1 MHDTMAPSSLTEPDA
16 AAESSTRD
24 RFYSILRKP
33 ASNIALRISDLDRY
47 RLNMWEVS
55 WAAPKESRKEHRENK
70 ATTSKSATK
79 ARSIFSRGSNS
90 SSEAPSLGSF
100 YNKRKN
106 AERGDDSVSSTSS
119 KASAGAGNYELE
131 ADEASTFST
140 GSEQTT
146 INMARVVDLS
156 ARRNVQILE
165 RSQGLRQRAVVVSPH
180 ANVLVEAYVE
190 DNTLLDPPSPTLT
203 SSTAP
208 WDTETL
214 ERVIIR
220 PWPLIQTLSDD
231 SFVARSTEATTSPR
245 TSSDTPYLINCGVTI
260 MATPSIKSKH
270 RARSPST
277 QSQPQRPQSSRSPTK
292 AKTPRRMPSSTASL
306 RVESSDS
313 WRPPSEWACTP
324 TEPSFQF
331 PDEPVPEPEA
341 TIPQEL
347 NAMQLGVKQLAKE
360 DNMVRLVRLA
370 ESQGAK
376 NPPSLCQDLEVE
388 KMQWMLSAM
397 FNMDGP
403 EYSEINDDHLDD
415 ESTDPPKRILA
426 LYETPAVTS
435 YLAAVNHSKQV
446 YHLSAAP
453 LSPASFPNIHPV
465 LTPVRSPSAFP
476 VAPSTIE
483 AVHSLRLPL
492 AMPSQ
497 DIPALLR
504 NIHRCLEPGGSLQ
517 LTIIDP
523 LPVTST
529 LGPLLR
535 AWIEDHLL
543 FNLEASFRCTNPS
556 KLLPLWLNGA
566 SLRVDPDCIETTSFF
581 AIPLN
586 NSQLQY
592 VREGHISEEGLRQE
606 LRNLVGRML
615 WMEVWREYIV
625 AERWWWEDPEILQ
638 ECIQHQ
644 TTWEWKLIEA
654 VKET

>member
-1 MHDTMAPSSLTEPDA
+1 MHETMAPSSLTEPHAA

-33 ASNIALRISDLDRY
+33 ASNLALRISDLDRY

-70 ATTSKSATK
+70 ATNGKSATK

-90 SSEAPSLGSF
+90 SSEAPSFGNLN
-100 YNKRKN
+100 NKRKN
-106 AERGDDSVSSTSS
+106 AERGNDSVSSTSS
-119 KASAGAGNYELE
+119 KASTAAGNYELE
-131 ADEASTFST
+131 TDDASTFST

-146 INMARVVDLS
+146 INMARVVDLNS
-156 ARRNVQILE
+156 RRSGQILE
-165 RSQGLRQRAVVVSPH
+165 RSQEL
-180 ANVLVEAYVE
+180 YVG
-190 DNTLLDPPSPTLT
+190 DSTLLGPPSPTLT
-203 SSTAP
+203 SSSSP

-214 ERVIIR
+214 ERVIIH
-220 PWPLIQTLSDD
+220 PWPLIQALSDD
-231 SFVARSTEATTSPR
+231 SFVARSTEATTSQR
-245 TSSDTPYLINCGVTI
+245 TSYDTPYLINCGVTI
-260 MATPSIKSKH
+260 MATPSIKAKH

-306 RVESSDS
+306 RVESSDG
-313 WRPPSEWACTP
+313 WQPPSEWACTP

-341 TIPQEL
+341 TILKEL

-360 DNMVRLVRLA
+360 ENMVRLVRLA
-370 ESQGAK
+370 ESQGAN

-403 EYSEINDDHLDD
+403 EYSEINDDDLDD
-415 ESTDPPKRILA
+415 ESADPPKRILA

-453 LSPASFPNIHPV
+453 LSPVSFPNIHPV
-465 LTPVRSPSAFP
+465 LTPVKSPSAFP
-476 VAPSTIE
+476 IAPSTIE

-566 SLRVDPDCIETTSFF
+566 SLRVDPDCIETTPFF
-581 AIPLN
+581 AIPLDN
-586 NSQLQY
+586 NQIQY
-592 VREGHISEEGLRQE
+592 MREGHISEESLKQE

-625 AERWWWEDPEILQ
+625 AEHWWWEDPEILQ

-654 VKET
+654 VKEI

>member
-1 MHDTMAPSSLTEPDA
+1 MAPSSLTEPDA
-16 AAESSTRD
+16 AASESSTRD

-33 ASNIALRISDLDRY
+33 ASNLALRISDLDRY

-70 ATTSKSATK
+70 ATSGKSATK

-90 SSEAPSLGSF
+90 SSEAPSLGTF

-106 AERGDDSVSSTSS
+106 AERGNDSVSSTSS
-119 KASAGAGNYELE
+119 KASAVAGNYELE
-131 ADEASTFST
+131 ADEASTFSA

-156 ARRNVQILE
+156 ARRNGQILE
-165 RSQGLRQRAVVVSPH
+165 RSQEL
-180 ANVLVEAYVE
+180 YVG
-190 DNTLLDPPSPTLT
+190 DNTLLEPPSPTLT
-203 SSTAP
+203 SSSAP

-214 ERVIIR
+214 ERVIIQ
-220 PWPLIQTLSDD
+220 PWPLIQALSDD
-231 SFVARSTEATTSPR
+231 SFVARSTEATTSQR
-245 TSSDTPYLINCGVTI
+245 TPYDTPYLINCGVTI

-277 QSQPQRPQSSRSPTK
+277 QSVFTSAHREHVLTSFRSQPQRPQSSQSPTK

-306 RVESSDS
+306 RAESSDI
-313 WRPPSEWACTP
+313 WQPPVEWACTP

-331 PDEPVPEPEA
+331 PDEAVPEPEA
-341 TIPQEL
+341 IIPKEL

-360 DNMVRLVRLA
+360 DNMIRLVRLA
-370 ESQGAK
+370 ESQGVSS
-376 NPPSLCQDLEVE
+376 PPSLCRDLEVE

-397 FNMDGP
+397 FNMGGP
-403 EYSEINDDHLDD
+403 EYSEINDDDLED
-415 ESTDPPKRILA
+415 ESADPPKRILA

-435 YLAAVNHSKQV
+435 YLAAVNHRKQV

-453 LSPASFPNIHPV
+453 LSPASFPNIHPI

-566 SLRVDPDCIETTSFF
+566 SLRVDPDCIETTPFF
-581 AIPLN
+581 AIPLDN
-586 NSQLQY
+586 GQLQY
-592 VREGHISEEGLRQE
+592 VRDGHISEEGLRQE

-644 TTWEWKLIEA
+644 TTWEWKLVEA

>member
-1 MHDTMAPSSLTEPDA
+1 MAPSSLTEPDA
-16 AAESSTRD
+16 AVAVSSESSTRD

-33 ASNIALRISDLDRY
+33 ASNLALRISDLDRY

-55 WAAPKESRKEHRENK
+55 WAAPKESRKEHQVC
-70 ATTSKSATK
+70 
-79 ARSIFSRGSNS
+79 
-90 SSEAPSLGSF
+90 LG
-100 YNKRKN
+100 
-106 AERGDDSVSSTSS
+106 
-119 KASAGAGNYELE
+119 
-131 ADEASTFST
+131 
-140 GSEQTT
+140 
-146 INMARVVDLS
+146 
-156 ARRNVQILE
+156 
-165 RSQGLRQRAVVVSPH
+165 
-180 ANVLVEAYVE
+180 
-190 DNTLLDPPSPTLT
+190 DNTLLEPPSPTLT
-203 SSTAP
+203 SSSAP

-214 ERVIIR
+214 ERVIIQ
-220 PWPLIQTLSDD
+220 PWPLIQALGDD

-245 TSSDTPYLINCGVTI
+245 TSYDTPYLINCGVTI
-260 MATPSIKSKH
+260 MATPNIKSKH

-277 QSQPQRPQSSRSPTK
+277 QSQPQRPQSSRSPGK

-306 RVESSDS
+306 RVESSDT
-313 WRPPSEWACTP
+313 WQPPSEWACTP

-331 PDEPVPEPEA
+331 PDEPVSEPEA
-341 TIPQEL
+341 TIPKEL

-360 DNMVRLVRLA
+360 DNMIRLVRLA
-370 ESQGAK
+370 ESQGVS

-403 EYSEINDDHLDD
+403 EYPEINDDDLDD
-415 ESTDPPKRILA
+415 ESVEPPKRILA

-566 SLRVDPDCIETTSFF
+566 SLRVDPDSIETTQFF
-581 AIPLN
+581 AIPLDDT
-586 NSQLQY
+586 QLQY
-592 VREGHISEEGLRQE
+592 VREGHISEEGMRQE

-615 WMEVWREYIV
+615 WMEIWREYIV
-625 AERWWWEDPEILQ
+625 ADRWWWEDPDILQ

-644 TTWEWKLIEA
+644 TMWEWKLIEA
-654 VKET
+654 VKEP

>member
-1 MHDTMAPSSLTEPDA
+1 MAPSSLTEPDA
-16 AAESSTRD
+16 AAAVSSESSTRG

-33 ASNIALRISDLDRY
+33 ASNLALRISDLDRY

-70 ATTSKSATK
+70 AATAKSATK

-90 SSEAPSLGSF
+90 SNEAPSFGNF

-106 AERGDDSVSSTSS
+106 AERGNDSVSSTSS

-131 ADEASTFST
+131 ADEASTFSA

-146 INMARVVDLS
+146 MNMARVVDLS
-156 ARRNVQILE
+156 ARRNGQIME
-165 RSQGLRQRAVVVSPH
+165 RSQEVYIG
-180 ANVLVEAYVE
+180 
-190 DNTLLDPPSPTLT
+190 DNTLLEPPSPTLT
-203 SSTAP
+203 SSSAP

-214 ERVIIR
+214 ERVIIQ
-220 PWPLIQTLSDD
+220 PWPLIQALSDD
-231 SFVARSTEATTSPR
+231 SFIARSTEATTSQR
-245 TSSDTPYLINCGVTI
+245 TSYDTPYLVNCGVTI
-260 MATPSIKSKH
+260 MATPSFKSKH

-313 WRPPSEWACTP
+313 WQPPSEWACTP

-341 TIPQEL
+341 TIPKEL

-360 DNMVRLVRLA
+360 DNMIRLVRLA
-370 ESQGAK
+370 ESQGVN
-376 NPPSLCQDLEVE
+376 NPPGLCQDLEVE

-403 EYSEINDDHLDD
+403 EYSEINDDDLDD
-415 ESTDPPKRILA
+415 ESADPPKRILA

-566 SLRVDPDCIETTSFF
+566 SLHVDPDSIETTQFF
-581 AIPLN
+581 AIPLDN
-586 NSQLQY
+586 TQLQY
-592 VREGHISEEGLRQE
+592 VREGHISEEGMRQE

-644 TTWEWKLIEA
+644 TMWEWKLIEA
-654 VKET
+654 VKDT

>member
-1 MHDTMAPSSLTEPDA
+1 MAPSSLTEPDA

-33 ASNIALRISDLDRY
+33 ASNLALRISDLDRY

-79 ARSIFSRGSNS
+79 ARSIFSRGMRR
-90 SSEAPSLGSF
+90 G
-100 YNKRKN
+100 
-106 AERGDDSVSSTSS
+106 GDDSVSSTSS
-119 KASAGAGNYELE
+119 KASAVAGNYELE

-146 INMARVVDLS
+146 INKARVVDLN

-165 RSQGLRQRAVVVSPH
+165 RSQD
-180 ANVLVEAYVE
+180 AYVE

-331 PDEPVPEPEA
+331 QDEPVPEPEA

-370 ESQGAK
+370 ESQGAN

-504 NIHRCLEPGGSLQ
+504 NIHRCLELGGSLQ

-543 FNLEASFRCTNPS
+543 FNLEASFRCTSPS
-556 KLLPLWLNGA
+556 KLLPLWLNSA
-566 SLRVDPDCIETTSFF
+566 SLRVDPDCIETTPFF
-581 AIPLN
+581 AIPLDN
-586 NSQLQY
+586 TQLQY

-638 ECIQHQ
+638 ECIQHR

>member
-16 AAESSTRD
+16 ATESSTRD

-33 ASNIALRISDLDRY
+33 ASNLALRISDLDRY

-55 WAAPKESRKEHRENK
+55 WATPKESRKEHRENK
-70 ATTSKSATK
+70 ATSGKSATK

-90 SSEAPSLGSF
+90 SNEAPSFGNF

-106 AERGDDSVSSTSS
+106 AERGNDSVSSTSS

-131 ADEASTFST
+131 ADEASTFSA
-140 GSEQTT
+140 GSEHTT
-146 INMARVVDLS
+146 INMARVIDLS
-156 ARRNVQILE
+156 ARRNGQILE
-165 RSQGLRQRAVVVSPH
+165 RSQEVYIG
-180 ANVLVEAYVE
+180 
-190 DNTLLDPPSPTLT
+190 DNTLLEPPSPTLT
-203 SSTAP
+203 SSSAP

-214 ERVIIR
+214 ERVIIQ
-220 PWPLIQTLSDD
+220 PWPLIQALSDD
-231 SFVARSTEATTSPR
+231 SFIARSTEATTSQR
-245 TSSDTPYLINCGVTI
+245 TSYDTPYLINCGVTI
-260 MATPSIKSKH
+260 MATPSLKSKH

-277 QSQPQRPQSSRSPTK
+277 QSVLIIIRNVHLLTSFRSQTQRPQSSRSPTK

-313 WRPPSEWACTP
+313 WQPPSEWACTP

-341 TIPQEL
+341 TIPKEL

-370 ESQGAK
+370 ESQGVN

-403 EYSEINDDHLDD
+403 EYSEINDDDIDD
-415 ESTDPPKRILA
+415 ESADPPKRILA

-566 SLRVDPDCIETTSFF
+566 SLRVDPDCIETTQFF
-581 AIPLN
+581 ALPLD
-586 NSQLQY
+586 STQLQY

>member
-1 MHDTMAPSSLTEPDA
+1 
-16 AAESSTRD
+16 
-24 RFYSILRKP
+24 
-33 ASNIALRISDLDRY
+33 
-47 RLNMWEVS
+47 MWEVS

-70 ATTSKSATK
+70 AATAKSATK

-90 SSEAPSLGSF
+90 SNEAPSFGNF

-106 AERGDDSVSSTSS
+106 AERGNDSVSSTSS
-119 KASAGAGNYELE
+119 KASTGAGNYELE
-131 ADEASTFST
+131 ADEASTFSA

-156 ARRNVQILE
+156 ARRNGQIME
-165 RSQGLRQRAVVVSPH
+165 RSQGLRHRAVV
-180 ANVLVEAYVE
+180 AIRTDVLVEVCIG
-190 DNTLLDPPSPTLT
+190 DNTLLEPPSPTLT
-203 SSTAP
+203 SSSAP

-214 ERVIIR
+214 ERVIIQ
-220 PWPLIQTLSDD
+220 PWPLIQALSDD
-231 SFVARSTEATTSPR
+231 SFIARSTEATTSQR
-245 TSSDTPYLINCGVTI
+245 TSYDTPYLINCGVTI

-277 QSQPQRPQSSRSPTK
+277 QSQPQRPQSSRSLSK

-313 WRPPSEWACTP
+313 WQPPSEWACTP

-341 TIPQEL
+341 TIPKEL

-360 DNMVRLVRLA
+360 NNMIRLVRLA
-370 ESQGAK
+370 ESQGVN
-376 NPPSLCQDLEVE
+376 NPPGLCQDLEVE

-403 EYSEINDDHLDD
+403 EYSETNDDDLDD
-415 ESTDPPKRILA
+415 ESVEPPKRILA

-566 SLRVDPDCIETTSFF
+566 SLRVYPDSIETAQFF
-581 AIPLN
+581 AIPLDN
-586 NSQLQY
+586 TQLQY
-592 VREGHISEEGLRQE
+592 VREGHISEAGMRQE

-644 TTWEWKLIEA
+644 TMWEWKLIEA

>member
-1 MHDTMAPSSLTEPDA
+1 MAPSSLTEPDA
-16 AAESSTRD
+16 AASESSTRD

-33 ASNIALRISDLDRY
+33 ASNLALRISDLDRY

-70 ATTSKSATK
+70 ATSGKSAIK

-90 SSEAPSLGSF
+90 SNEAPSFGNF

-106 AERGDDSVSSTSS
+106 AERGNDSVSSTSS

-131 ADEASTFST
+131 ADEASTFSA

-156 ARRNVQILE
+156 ARRNGQILE
-165 RSQGLRQRAVVVSPH
+165 RSQEVYIG
-180 ANVLVEAYVE
+180 
-190 DNTLLDPPSPTLT
+190 DNTLLEPPSPTLT
-203 SSTAP
+203 SSSAP

-214 ERVIIR
+214 ERVIIQ
-220 PWPLIQTLSDD
+220 PWPLIQALSDD
-231 SFVARSTEATTSPR
+231 SFVARSTEATTSQR
-245 TSSDTPYLINCGVTI
+245 TSYDTPYLINCGVTI
-260 MATPSIKSKH
+260 MATPSLKSKH

-313 WRPPSEWACTP
+313 WQPPSEWACTP

-341 TIPQEL
+341 TISKEL

-370 ESQGAK
+370 ESQGVN

-403 EYSEINDDHLDD
+403 EYSEINDGDLDD
-415 ESTDPPKRILA
+415 ESADPPKRILA

-435 YLAAVNHSKQV
+435 YLAAVNHNKQV

-523 LPVTST
+523 LPVTTT

-566 SLRVDPDCIETTSFF
+566 SLRVDPDCIETTQFF
-581 AIPLN
+581 AIPLDN
-586 NSQLQY
+586 TQLQY

>member
-1 MHDTMAPSSLTEPDA
+1 MAPSSLTEPDA
-16 AAESSTRD
+16 AAVSESSTRD

-33 ASNIALRISDLDRY
+33 ASNLALRISDLDRY

-70 ATTSKSATK
+70 AATAKSATK

-90 SSEAPSLGSF
+90 SNEAPSFGNF

-106 AERGDDSVSSTSS
+106 AERGNDSVSSTSS
-119 KASAGAGNYELE
+119 KASAGTGNYELE
-131 ADEASTFST
+131 ADEASTFSA

-156 ARRNVQILE
+156 ARRNVQIME
-165 RSQGLRQRAVVVSPH
+165 RSQ
-180 ANVLVEAYVE
+180 EIYVG
-190 DNTLLDPPSPTLT
+190 DNALLEPPSPTLT
-203 SSTAP
+203 SSSAP

-214 ERVIIR
+214 EGVIIQ
-220 PWPLIQTLSDD
+220 PWPLIQALSDD
-231 SFVARSTEATTSPR
+231 SFIARSTEATTSQR
-245 TSSDTPYLINCGVTI
+245 TSYDTPYLINCGVTI

-313 WRPPSEWACTP
+313 WQPPSEWACTP

-331 PDEPVPEPEA
+331 PDEPVSEPEA
-341 TIPQEL
+341 TIPKEL

-360 DNMVRLVRLA
+360 DNVIRL
-370 ESQGAK
+370 
-376 NPPSLCQDLEVE
+376 DLEVE

-403 EYSEINDDHLDD
+403 EYSEINDDDLDD
-415 ESTDPPKRILA
+415 ESVDPPKRILA

-476 VAPSTIE
+476 IAPSTIE
-483 AVHSLRLPL
+483 TVHSLRLPL

-535 AWIEDHLL
+535 AWIEDYLL

-566 SLRVDPDCIETTSFF
+566 SLRVDPDSIETTQFF
-581 AIPLN
+581 AIPLDN
-586 NSQLQY
+586 TQLQY
-592 VREGHISEEGLRQE
+592 VREGHISEEGLKQE

-625 AERWWWEDPEILQ
+625 AERWWWEDPEILE

-644 TTWEWKLIEA
+644 TAWEWKLIEA

>member
-1 MHDTMAPSSLTEPDA
+1 MTPSSLTEPEV
-16 AAESSTRD
+16 AESSTRE

-33 ASNIALRISDLDRY
+33 ASNLALRISELDRH

-70 ATTSKSATK
+70 ATTSCNKSTK
-79 ARSIFSRGSNS
+79 ARSLFSRGSS
-90 SSEAPSLGSF
+90 SSCETPAFGNF
-100 YNKRKN
+100 YKRKN
-106 AERGDDSVSSTSS
+106 AERGNDSVSSTSS
-119 KASAGAGNYELE
+119 KASALAGNFELE
-131 ADEASTFST
+131 ADRVSVFST
-140 GSEQTT
+140 GSERTT
-146 INMARVVDLS
+146 VTTARVDLR
-156 ARRNVQILE
+156 ARRNGKILQNLE
-165 RSQGLRQRAVVVSPH
+165 ELYVGESAV
-180 ANVLVEAYVE
+180 
-190 DNTLLDPPSPTLT
+190 LDPPSPTLT
-203 SSTAP
+203 SSSAP

-214 ERVIIR
+214 ERAIIR

-231 SFVARSTEATTSPR
+231 SFVARSTETTMSQR
-245 TSSDTPYLINCGVTI
+245 TSYDTPYLINCGVTI
-260 MATPSIKSKH
+260 MATPNIKSKH
-270 RARSPST
+270 TARSPST

-292 AKTPRRMPSSTASL
+292 ATIPRRMPSSTGSL
-306 RVESSDS
+306 RVESADG

-331 PDEPVPEPEA
+331 PDEPVPKPEL
-341 TIPQEL
+341 TIPKGL
-347 NAMQLGVKQLAKE
+347 NAMQLGVKRLAKE
-360 DNMVRLVRLA
+360 DNMIRLLRLT
-370 ESQGAK
+370 ESQSV
-376 NPPSLCQDLEVE
+376 NEPPSSCQDLEVE

-403 EYSEINDDHLDD
+403 EYSEINDDDID
-415 ESTDPPKRILA
+415 EPADPPKRILA

-435 YLAAVNHSKQV
+435 YLAAVNHRKQV

-465 LTPVRSPSAFP
+465 LTPVRSPSAFS

-483 AVHSLRLPL
+483 TIHSLRLPL
-492 AMPSQ
+492 AMSSQ

-504 NIHRCLEPGGSLQ
+504 NIHRCLEPGGSLR

-535 AWIEDHLL
+535 TWIEDHLL

-556 KLLPLWLNGA
+556 KLLPLWLKGA
-566 SLRVDPDCIETTSFF
+566 SLHVDPDTIETTQFF
-581 AIPLN
+581 SIPLN
-586 NSQLQY
+586 NGQLQY
-592 VREGHISEEGLRQE
+592 VRDGHISEAGLRQE

-625 AERWWWEDPEILQ
+625 AERWWWEDPEILR
-638 ECIQHQ
+638 ECIEHQ
-644 TTWEWKLIEA
+644 TTWEWKLIRA
-654 VKET
+654 VKEA

>member
-1 MHDTMAPSSLTEPDA
+1 MAPSSLTEPDA

-33 ASNIALRISDLDRY
+33 ASNLALRFSGLDRY

-70 ATTSKSATK
+70 ATSGKSATK
-79 ARSIFSRGSNS
+79 ARSILSRGSNS
-90 SSEAPSLGSF
+90 SSEAPSFGNF
-100 YNKRKN
+100 HNERKN

-119 KASAGAGNYELE
+119 KASAVAGNYELE

-146 INMARVVDLS
+146 INMARVVDLN
-156 ARRNVQILE
+156 ARRNGQILE
-165 RSQGLRQRAVVVSPH
+165 RSQGLRHRAVVLSY
-180 ANVLVEAYVE
+180 ANVLVEVYLG
-190 DNTLLDPPSPTLT
+190 DNTLLEPPSPTLT
-203 SSTAP
+203 SSSAP

-214 ERVIIR
+214 ERVIIQ
-220 PWPLIQTLSDD
+220 PWPLIQALSND
-231 SFVARSTEATTSPR
+231 SFVARSTEATTSQR
-245 TSSDTPYLINCGVTI
+245 TSYDAPYLINCGVTI

-277 QSQPQRPQSSRSPTK
+277 QFQPQRPQSSRSPTK

-313 WRPPSEWACTP
+313 WQPPVEWACTP

-331 PDEPVPEPEA
+331 PDEAVPEPEA
-341 TIPQEL
+341 IIPKEL

-360 DNMVRLVRLA
+360 DNTIRLVRLV
-370 ESQGAK
+370 ESQGV
-376 NPPSLCQDLEVE
+376 NSPPSLCQELEVE

-403 EYSEINDDHLDD
+403 EYSEINDDDLDD
-415 ESTDPPKRILA
+415 ESADPPKRILA

-465 LTPVRSPSAFP
+465 LSPVRSPSAFP

-492 AMPSQ
+492 AIPSQ

-543 FNLEASFRCTNPS
+543 FNLEAGFRCTNPS

-566 SLRVDPDCIETTSFF
+566 SLRVDPDCIETTPFF
-581 AIPLN
+581 AIPLDN
-586 NSQLQY
+586 TQFQY

-625 AERWWWEDPEILQ
+625 AESWWWEDPEILQ